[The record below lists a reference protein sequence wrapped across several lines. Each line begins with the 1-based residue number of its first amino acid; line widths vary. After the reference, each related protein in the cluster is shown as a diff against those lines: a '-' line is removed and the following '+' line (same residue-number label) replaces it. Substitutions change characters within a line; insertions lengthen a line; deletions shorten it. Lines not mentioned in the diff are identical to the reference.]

1 MASLLDQLDHEDK
14 TLVSRSFT
22 DYEEE
27 LQGGLYELSVTKG
40 SSAVGMA
47 VEELKFPESVRIM
60 LIRRGSGTV
69 TPTGKTQV
77 KEGDMLMVTANN
89 TDVLLALKERLGFA

>member
-1 MASLLDQLDHEDK
+1 
-14 TLVSRSFT
+14 
-22 DYEEE
+22 
-27 LQGGLYELSVTKG
+27 
-40 SSAVGMA
+40 
-47 VEELKFPESVRIM
+47 M